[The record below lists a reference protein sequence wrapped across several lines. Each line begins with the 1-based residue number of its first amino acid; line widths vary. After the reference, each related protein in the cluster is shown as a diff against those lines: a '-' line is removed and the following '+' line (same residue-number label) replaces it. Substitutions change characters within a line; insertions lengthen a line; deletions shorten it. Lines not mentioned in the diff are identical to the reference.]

1 MSRTNVV
8 AVVVAY
14 NRQELLR
21 RCLDGLADYVE
32 RAAFRETGR
41 PVGSAG
47 SRADDAR
54 RP

>member
-21 RCLDGLADYVE
+21 RCLDGLAGQT
-32 RAAFRETGR
+32 APPTGLCFTFVR
-41 PVGSAG
+41 YDPEPDW
-47 SRADDAR
+47 R
-54 RP
+54 